1 MSQVLGISVTDLE
14 IASVVAESGTGD
26 ILARNFVELPGT
38 GPDVAFDAIY
48 QLIESAPV
56 EPAAITIACS
66 DSGVQLAIA
75 DIIASGVV
83 PDSLPPSNPAEP
95 TLARKPSWFP
105 RTTVVGTPVAFAEI
119 AAGQFGSPQS
129 GFNGVVAVAAL
140 DTTGALFPGQSVALV
155 DTTTRTVV
163 GASSVSPLGDR
174 LPVTE
179 PDGAQTLAD
188 AIGVIANPA
197 GGLIGVLV
205 IGPGAQIPGVA
216 PSLEYALQLP
226 VQIADDPQYAS
237 AHGAA
242 LVAAAA
248 AGVGRD
254 NNRWVLLSAAAGAA
268 LLLAV
273 GVIVAV
279 VMTGGSS
286 TPETAVNENSV
297 STVSES
303 SSTTTAVSTSK
314 GQSRI
319 SSPTVA
325 PEQTTTTTIAPP
337 PPPPPTTR
345 TITQAPPPVTVTQA
359 PPPPVTSTTTPPPT
373 SSTTTSTTT
382 SPVTPTTT
390 TTDGGDGGEDE

>member
-1 MSQVLGISVTDLE
+1 MSQVLGISVTDVE

-48 QLIESAPV
+48 QLIESAPI

-66 DSGVQLAIA
+66 DSGMQLAIA
-75 DIIASGVV
+75 DIIAAGVV
-83 PDSLPPSNPAEP
+83 PDFLAPPDPTEP
-95 TLARKPSWFP
+95 TPARKPSWFP

-119 AAGQFGSPQS
+119 AAGPYGSPQFES
-129 GFNGVVAVAAL
+129 RGVVAVAAL
-140 DTTGALFPGQSVALV
+140 DTSGALFPGQSVALV
-155 DTTTRTVV
+155 DTATRTVV
-163 GASSVSPLGDR
+163 GASAVSPLGDR
-174 LPVTE
+174 LAVTE

-188 AIGVIANPA
+188 AIGVIGNPT
-197 GGLIGVLV
+197 GGLFGLLV

-226 VQIADDPQYAS
+226 VQIAEDPQYTS

-248 AGVGRD
+248 AGGSRD
-254 NNRWVLLSAAAGAA
+254 NSRWVLLSAAAGAA
-268 LLLAV
+268 LLLAI

-279 VMTGGSS
+279 VMTGGNS
-286 TPETAVNENSV
+286 TPETAVDENPV
-297 STVSES
+297 SGISAS
-303 SSTTTAVSTSK
+303 SSTSTAVSTST

-325 PEQTTTTTIAPP
+325 PPTTTTTTTVAPP
-337 PPPPPTTR
+337 PPPPPTR
-345 TITQAPPPVTVTQA
+345 TITQVPPPVTVTQA
-359 PPPPVTSTTTPPPT
+359 PPPVTTTTPP
-373 SSTTTSTTT
+373 TTTTSSTTT

-390 TTDGGDGGEDE
+390 DATTTTTTS

>member
-1 MSQVLGISVTDLE
+1 MSQVLGISVTDVE

-48 QLIESAPV
+48 QLIESAPT

-66 DSGVQLAIA
+66 DSGMQLAIA
-75 DIIASGVV
+75 DIIAAGVV
-83 PDSLPPSNPAEP
+83 PDFLAPPDP
-95 TLARKPSWFP
+95 TGSTSERKPSWFA

-119 AAGQFGSPQS
+119 AAGPFGSPQS
-129 GFNGVVAVAAL
+129 EARGVVAVAAL
-140 DTTGALFPGQSVALV
+140 DTSGALFPGQSVALV
-155 DTTTRTVV
+155 DTATRTVV
-163 GASSVSPLGDR
+163 GASAVSPLGDR
-174 LPVTE
+174 LAVTE

-188 AIGVIANPA
+188 AIGVIGNPA
-197 GGLIGVLV
+197 GGLFGLLV

-226 VQIADDPQYAS
+226 VQIAEDPQYTA

-248 AGVGRD
+248 AGGRGD
-254 NNRWVLLSAAAGAA
+254 NSRWVLLSAAAGAA

-279 VMTGGSS
+279 VMTGGNN
-286 TPETAVNENSV
+286 TPETAVDENPV
-297 STVSES
+297 STVSAS

-319 SSPTVA
+319 SSPTVL
-325 PEQTTTTTIAPP
+325 PPPPTTTTTLAPP
-337 PPPPPTTR
+337 PPPPTR
-345 TITQAPPPVTVTQA
+345 TITQVPPPVTVTQA
-359 PPPPVTSTTTPPPT
+359 PPPVTTTTP
-373 SSTTTSTTT
+373 
-382 SPVTPTTT
+382 PTTT
-390 TTDGGDGGEDE
+390 TTTTTSPPVSPSESEDADDTE